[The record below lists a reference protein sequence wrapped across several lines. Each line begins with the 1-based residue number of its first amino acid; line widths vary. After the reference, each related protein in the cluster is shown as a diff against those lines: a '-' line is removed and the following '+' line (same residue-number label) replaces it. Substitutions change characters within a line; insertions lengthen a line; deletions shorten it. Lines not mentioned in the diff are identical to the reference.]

1 MLSRFSVFILFVV
14 VTQSAFAG
22 NGRDALD
29 YFFNETEGFTA
40 RFEQSV
46 YGERSQPV
54 QQSAGT
60 MVLQRPGLFR
70 WDYVKPFHQVIVGDG
85 GKVWIYDED
94 LAQVTVRSQE
104 QTLGATPAQLLS
116 TGAGLAENFN
126 IEEMEPRAEMDWVA
140 LTPKSSE
147 GMFEQIRLGFR
158 SKTLETMELRD
169 NLGHRTVLTFSDV
182 KINPKVDTALFKLDI
197 PEGVDVVGE

>member
-1 MLSRFSVFILFVV
+1 MWNRSSVLLLSLVM
-14 VTQSAFAG
+14 TQSALAG
-22 NGRDALD
+22 SARDALD
-29 YFFNETEGFTA
+29 YFFNETEVFAA

-46 YGERSQPV
+46 YGERSQAV

-60 MVLQRPGLFR
+60 MVLQRPGQFR
-70 WDYVKPFHQVIVGDG
+70 WDYVKPYNQIIVGDG

-116 TGAGLAENFN
+116 TGTGLTENFS
-126 IEEMEPRAEMDWVA
+126 IDEMEPQAGLDWVA
-140 LTPKSSE
+140 LTPNSDE

-158 SKTLETMELRD
+158 SKTLVTMELRD
-169 NLGHRTVLTFSDV
+169 SLGHRTVLTFSDV
-182 KINPKVDTALFKLDI
+182 KVNSKVDTAMFKLDI